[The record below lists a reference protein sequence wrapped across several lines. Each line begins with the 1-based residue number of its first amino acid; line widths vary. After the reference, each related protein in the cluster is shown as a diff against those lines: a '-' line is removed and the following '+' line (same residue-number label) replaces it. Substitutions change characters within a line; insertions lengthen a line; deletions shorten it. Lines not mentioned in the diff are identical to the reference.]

1 MKKEYRYFFIAMIIV
16 VIATGLIS
24 LSGPLCIEIWNK
36 KGETLSAK
44 GLAFVIGLMVLA
56 NILNIILIVY
66 RERFAQKYNEHNFKK
81 YIELL
86 LNTKYDY
93 LIEEGPSNL
102 LEKIVNSV
110 NGIYTYMTDAFI
122 HMWSSILVAAGCII
136 LIANANIWIAIMLL
150 LVIPIDYLGFKI
162 LNNQL
167 SKKSQIMQ
175 KMTGEGF
182 QEIMSDIQQPDYMK
196 QLSDY
201 TPLLEKMSVS
211 VAKIYRSMARVNEYA
226 QSMSTAISGISSII
240 QNIVMLIMVYLFY
253 CGEITPYLLMISTI
267 AVPMYFSSVN
277 TIVNT
282 NISKRDYNIAKDL
295 FHKLEENSDISG
307 FESVDNISSIDVD
320 ISNLIIKNKSIPFK
334 GKTELEKGDILQ
346 VCGPSGCGKSSF
358 AKGIIKF
365 REMKGVKING
375 FELEKISNKSIRDR
389 IEYVSQNIP
398 IIKGSLREN
407 LLFGKKRDVVSDS
420 ELLSLEFMKSIY
432 ADKKL
437 DDVILENGANLSGG
451 EKQKIAI
458 ARALISN
465 PDVLILDEVCSN
477 IDAKVSNEIYSLIAA
492 ERCKRIT
499 ILITHDKLPD
509 GLVNKMINC

>member
-136 LIANANIWIAIMLL
+136 LTANANIWLAIMLL

-182 QEIMSDIQQPDYMK
+182 QEIMSDIQQPDYTK

-240 QNIVMLIMVYLFY
+240 Q
-253 CGEITPYLLMISTI
+253 
-267 AVPMYFSSVN
+267 
-277 TIVNT
+277 
-282 NISKRDYNIAKDL
+282 K
-295 FHKLEENSDISG
+295 
-307 FESVDNISSIDVD
+307 
-320 ISNLIIKNKSIPFK
+320 
-334 GKTELEKGDILQ
+334 
-346 VCGPSGCGKSSF
+346 
-358 AKGIIKF
+358 
-365 REMKGVKING
+365 
-375 FELEKISNKSIRDR
+375 
-389 IEYVSQNIP
+389 
-398 IIKGSLREN
+398 N
-407 LLFGKKRDVVSDS
+407 LL
-420 ELLSLEFMKSIY
+420 
-432 ADKKL
+432 
-437 DDVILENGANLSGG
+437 
-451 EKQKIAI
+451 
-458 ARALISN
+458 
-465 PDVLILDEVCSN
+465 
-477 IDAKVSNEIYSLIAA
+477 
-492 ERCKRIT
+492 
-499 ILITHDKLPD
+499 
-509 GLVNKMINC
+509 